1 VIRPSQRLLACCI
14 ALASILPGTAA
25 AQEAARAPGVTLPP
39 AYYRRIGQQP
49 DAFELRDG
57 WIARVE
63 ATAAS
68 HAAVT
73 GTLRVAVVLALFA
86 DSQDPHVT
94 GSDVQQVLFDGPS
107 PYGTVTEF
115 YDEASGGRF
124 ALLGTTAPWVRT
136 SLTMA
141 QVVGT
146 SYGLGS
152 EAQTGAY
159 LAEALAAADAS
170 LDFGAFDNDGPDGV
184 PNSGDDDG
192 AVDAVA
198 FEFLEVAASCGGPSI
213 WPHRSRLEYWLGSP
227 YATNDARAG
236 GGAIVVNDYIVQS
249 AVDCGGVDLQTATTI
264 AHEMGH
270 VLGLPDLYDGS
281 QGILPEQRRWVVGC
295 WSLMAAGSWGCGTS
309 NRESWV
315 RPTHMG
321 AWERHVLGWLA
332 GLDEAG
338 AVLDREY
345 LLEPMLTARR
355 ALRIPLETGAAP
367 DTNEY
372 LMVEYRTK
380 EGFDRDIPASGV
392 LVYHVDPQIPGNW
405 PCAQCPQAYRV
416 ALLEADGN
424 GSLQRTF
431 VQGGN
436 RGEEGDA
443 WGVTG
448 PGYLT
453 NTTTPSTR
461 LTFGGRT
468 PVRIEEIVIRDGVAH
483 VTVSTVALE
492 AERLAQSFV
501 QSPAAPLTNTER
513 EYLDRRGNGNGQYD
527 VGDLRAYL
535 KR

>member
-1 VIRPSQRLLACCI
+1 MTPRAGRRLSVWVAVLAV
-14 ALASILPGTAA
+14 LPQAA
-25 AQEAARAPGVTLPP
+25 GAQEAARVPGATLPR
-39 AYYRRIGQQP
+39 AYFERVRRQP

-63 ATAAS
+63 AATAGE
-68 HAAVT
+68 AAVT
-73 GTLRVAVVLALFA
+73 GTLRLAVVLALFA
-86 DSQDPHVT
+86 DSPDPHVS
-94 GSDVQQVLFDGPS
+94 SDDIQRVLFDGPS

-115 YDEASGGRF
+115 YDEASGGQF
-124 ALLGTTAPWVRT
+124 ALLGTTVPWVRT

-141 QVVGT
+141 EVVGT

-152 EAQTGAY
+152 EAKTGGY
-159 LAEALAAADAS
+159 LAEALQAVDATV
-170 LDFGAFDNDGPDGV
+170 DFGAFDNDGPDGV

-198 FEFLEVAASCGGPSI
+198 FEYLEIAASCGGPSI
-213 WPHRSRLEYWLGSP
+213 WPHRSRLQYWLGAP
-227 YATNDARAG
+227 FGTNDARPG
-236 GGAIVVNDYIVQS
+236 GGTVVVNDYIVQS
-249 AVDCGGVDLQTATTI
+249 TVDCGGVDLQTATTI
-264 AHEMGH
+264 SHETGH

-321 AWERHVLGWLA
+321 AWERHQLGWLA

-345 LLEPMLTARR
+345 VLEPMLTSRR
-355 ALRIPLETGAAP
+355 ALRVPLETGVAS

-380 EGFDRDIPASGV
+380 ESFDQDLPASGV
-392 LVYHVDPQIPGNW
+392 LVYHVDPQIAGNW
-405 PCAQCPQAYRV
+405 PCAECPQAYRV

-424 GSLQRTF
+424 GSLQHTF
-431 VQGGN
+431 LQGGN
-436 RGEEGDA
+436 RGEAGDA

-453 NTTTPSTR
+453 NNTTPSTR
-461 LTFGGRT
+461 LTFGGAT
-468 PVRIEEIVIRDGVAH
+468 AVRIEEIVVQNGVAH

-492 AERLAQSFV
+492 AERLAQEFV
-501 QSPAAPLTNTER
+501 GSAAVPLTDSER
-513 EYLDRRGNGNGQYD
+513 GYLDRRGNGNGQYD

>member
-1 VIRPSQRLLACCI
+1 MRRARWLLPLGI
-14 ALASILPGTAA
+14 AVVSILPETAR
-25 AQEAARAPGVTLPP
+25 AQEAARVPGVTLPR
-39 AYYRRIGQQP
+39 AYYERIQRQP
-49 DAFELRDG
+49 DVFELREG

-63 ATAAS
+63 AAATRT
-68 HAAVT
+68 AAVT
-73 GTLRVAVVLALFA
+73 GTLRAAVVLALFA
-86 DSQDPHVT
+86 DSPDPHVT
-94 GSDVQQVLFDGPS
+94 SADVQRVLFDGPS

-124 ALLGTTAPWVRT
+124 ALLGTAVPWVRT

-146 SYGLGS
+146 SYGLGGN
-152 EAQTGAY
+152 AQTGAY
-159 LAEALAAADAS
+159 LAEALQAADGTV
-170 LDFGAFDNDGPDGV
+170 DFGTFDNDGPDGV

-213 WPHRSRLEYWLGSP
+213 WPHRSRLEYWLGLP
-227 YATNDARAG
+227 FNTNDLRAG
-236 GGAIVVNDYIVQS
+236 GGTIVVNDYIVQS
-249 AVDCGGVDLQTATTI
+249 TVDCAGVELQTATTI

-321 AWERHVLGWLA
+321 AWERSRLGWLA

-338 AVLDREY
+338 AVLGQEY

-355 ALRIPLETGAAP
+355 ALRIPLETGTAS

-380 EGFDRDIPASGV
+380 DGFDQDIPASGV

-405 PCAQCPQAYRV
+405 PCAECPQAYRV

-431 VQGGN
+431 PQGGN
-436 RGEEGDA
+436 RGEPGDA
-443 WGVTG
+443 WAVTG

-453 NTTTPSTR
+453 NNTTPSTR

-468 PVRIEEIVIRDGVAH
+468 SVRIEEITVQNGIAH

-492 AERLAQSFV
+492 TARLAQQFV
-501 QSPAAPLTNTER
+501 WSAALPLTPTER
-513 EYLDRRGNGNGQYD
+513 EYLDRYGNRNGQYD